1 MVVAKPETKK
11 ISYPMFPKQAWWT
24 LRKIF
29 NQRLPGNVDGD
40 YLSSVLNMQIERAQ
54 DLVSPLRKMGLID
67 ENGKPTDRA
76 NRWRF
81 DEEYPSVCE
90 EIRQDIY
97 SQKLLDAFHDP
108 ASISRIS
115 LENRFKSDA
124 RVGDSAARQMATLYL
139 LLLIADPSEQDT
151 ATSNP
156 IKQPTKVK
164 KNQSPAP
171 KGGVSA
177 AKQAVEEG
185 QVRANGHLAD
195 AEENNPHQARH
206 TREYGPS
213 IHFNIQV
220 HISPD
225 ATADQIDQTF
235 ASMAKHFAP
244 FFRQDHE

>member
-1 MVVAKPETKK
+1 MVIAKLEAKK
-11 ISYPMFPKQAWWT
+11 IRYPVFPKQTWWT

-29 NQRLPGNVDGD
+29 NQRLPGVVDAD
-40 YLSSVLNMQIERAQ
+40 YLSGVLSMHPKTAQ
-54 DLVSPLRKMGLID
+54 NLVPPLMRLGLID

-81 DEEYPSVCE
+81 DEEYPTVCA
-90 EIRQDIY
+90 EIRQEIY
-97 SQKLLDAFHDP
+97 PQRLLDAFHDP
-108 ASISRIS
+108 ALVSRTS

-124 RVGDSAARQMATLYL
+124 RVGDSAARQMAILYL
-139 LLLIADPSEQDT
+139 LLLKADPSEQDT
-151 ATSNP
+151 ATSNSP
-156 IKQPTKVK
+156 KQPAGAK
-164 KNQSPAP
+164 KSQSPAP
-171 KGGVSA
+171 KGSTST
-177 AKQAVEEG
+177 AKQFAQGEPVKS
-185 QVRANGHLAD
+185 NGHLAD
-195 AEENNPHQARH
+195 VEESRPHQARQ